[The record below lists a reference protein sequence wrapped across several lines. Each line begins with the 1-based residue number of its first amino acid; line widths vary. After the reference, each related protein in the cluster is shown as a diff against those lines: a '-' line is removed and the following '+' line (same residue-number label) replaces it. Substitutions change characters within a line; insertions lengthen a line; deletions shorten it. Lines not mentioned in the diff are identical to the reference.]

1 MQNQDEPITFKGIK
15 LVNPPGENLFYI
27 NATVN
32 AFLKCKS
39 IMYLVQSNLNC
50 YSPQT
55 MYFRLLRRQVL
66 GRLLLGRPLLGRP
79 LLGRLLLGRPLLGR
93 RSSSWETRPKGG
105 YSQLVYI
112 YIYVNIQGD
121 YKRFSDQIFLS

>member
-1 MQNQDEPITFKGIK
+1 MQLLI
-15 LVNPPGENLFYI
+15 L
-27 NATVN
+27 
-32 AFLKCKS
+32 FLKCKS
-39 IMYLVQSNLNC
+39 IMYLVQYNLNC

-112 YIYVNIQGD
+112 YIYSVFMCVCKYMCMYIYL
-121 YKRFSDQIFLS
+121 YKHHITSPKLYLQSL